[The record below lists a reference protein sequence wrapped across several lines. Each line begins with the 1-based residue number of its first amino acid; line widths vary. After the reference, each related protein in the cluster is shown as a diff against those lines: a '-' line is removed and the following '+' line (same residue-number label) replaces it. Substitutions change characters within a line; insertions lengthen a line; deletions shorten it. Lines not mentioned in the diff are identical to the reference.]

1 MDNEEAV
8 LTERIADALWQVWRG
23 WRMLSHPV
31 KQGKITPEQYWIL
44 HVLHRFGPQRIK
56 DLAARMGTGS
66 SAVTIAIKRL
76 ERDGLVCRQRGTA
89 DERVVTARLT
99 DQGRTVFQAWRRE
112 RRVAL
117 SALFE
122 PLDGDEKRRL
132 YETLSKVLDRLE
144 EGGVPVESHCQG

>member
-1 MDNEEAV
+1 MSAEENV

-23 WRMLSHPV
+23 WRLLSHPV

-56 DLAARMGTGS
+56 DLAARMGNGS

-76 ERDGLVCRQRGTA
+76 ERDGLVCRQRGTE
-89 DERVVTARLT
+89 DERVVLT
-99 DQGRTVFQAWRRE
+99 HLTEHGRATFQAWRQQ
-112 RRVAL
+112 RRKAL

-122 PLDGDEKRRL
+122 PLDAEEKRQL
-132 YETLSKVLDRLE
+132 YEILAKVLDRLD
-144 EGGVPVESHCQG
+144 EGGMFVGSHC